1 VPDARRIARRFLVLQ
16 AVRWLP
22 TGLLLPVLVLFL
34 TGKGLSLAQV
44 GAVIAAQGVV
54 TFLLEL
60 PTGGLADAWGRR
72 PVMVVAVLFELASL
86 SLFIVGQDLAV
97 LLLAGALQGVYRAL
111 DSGPVDSWFV
121 DRTLAHD
128 PDADFER
135 TLVHG
140 SVIVGIAMATGALAG
155 GGLVAWAPLPG
166 VNALAVPFLAAL
178 ALRLVEIVAV
188 ISLLHGHHPIGD
200 TAAEHTSPVTTVA
213 VVRLALRSAHQ
224 SAALKLLLL
233 TALLWGIA
241 STSFEVLPPIRL
253 EDQLDSAD
261 RAAAILGP
269 LNAGAWAAA
278 AIGAAIAARARRRFA
293 PVQAAAALLTV
304 QAVAVAGMAFSV
316 GLTGL
321 TTAYLL
327 TYTAHGGAN
336 PLLAGLAHRAIPAPT
351 HRTTIISAISMA
363 AMIGGAVGSVLLGR
377 IADLVGTTG
386 GMLAGTAMLLAGA
399 VTTLRL
405 GRHTSGPQPATAT
418 RTSPWS
424 DG

>member
-1 VPDARRIARRFLVLQ
+1 MPDARRIARRFLVLQ

-22 TGLLLPVLVLFL
+22 TGMLLPVLVLFL

-72 PVMVVAVLFELASL
+72 PVMVIAVLFELASL

-140 SVIVGIAMATGALAG
+140 SVIVGVAMGTGALAG

-188 ISLLHGHHPIGD
+188 ISLLHDHRPIGD
-200 TAAEHTSPVTTVA
+200 TPAEHISPVSTVA

-278 AIGAAIAARARRRFA
+278 AIGAAIAARARRRFG

-316 GLTGL
+316 GITGL

-327 TYTAHGGAN
+327 TYTAHGGAD
-336 PLLAGLAHRAIPAPT
+336 PLLTGLAHRAIPAPT

-363 AMIGGAVGSVLLGR
+363 AMIGVAVGSVLLGR
-377 IADLVGTTG
+377 IADLAGTTG
-386 GMLAGTAMLLAGA
+386 GMLAGTAILLAGA

-405 GRHTSGPQPATAT
+405 GRHTSGPRPETAA